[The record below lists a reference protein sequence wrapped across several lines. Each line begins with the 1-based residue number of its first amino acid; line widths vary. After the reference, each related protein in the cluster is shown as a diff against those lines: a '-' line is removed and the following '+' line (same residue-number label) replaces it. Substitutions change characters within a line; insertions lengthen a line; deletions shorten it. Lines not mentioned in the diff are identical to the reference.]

1 MHCEAHTWTV
11 KLGIITMVVFLVGF
25 GRFRENLNEDA
36 DFVPIGERKWL
47 GIEMGSEATYL
58 LLFVLVPPW
67 VGAKNCSSLSRLY
80 FVLNLYVLC
89 EMLQH

>member
-1 MHCEAHTWTV
+1 
-11 KLGIITMVVFLVGF
+11 MVVFLVGF

-36 DFVPIGERKWL
+36 DFVPTGL

-58 LLFVLVPPW
+58 LLFVLAPPW
-67 VGAKNCSSLSRLY
+67 VGANSCSSLSRLY

>member
-1 MHCEAHTWTV
+1 MKPTRAHLSLASLPWLFFL
-11 KLGIITMVVFLVGF
+11 LGLG
-25 GRFRENLNEDA
+25 GSRENLNEDA

-58 LLFVLVPPW
+58 LLFVLAPPW
-67 VGAKNCSSLSRLY
+67 VGANSCSSLSRLY

>member
-1 MHCEAHTWTV
+1 
-11 KLGIITMVVFLVGF
+11 MVVFLVGF

-36 DFVPIGERKWL
+36 YFVPIGER
-47 GIEMGSEATYL
+47 IEMGSEATYL